1 MRQENNKFHIK
12 KMKLPAKLRKIM
24 YLVPIMLL
32 CIWIV
37 LWINFIARDLYKK
50 KRLREY
56 KSLLASNADQKHS
69 LTYGE
74 HFYEFL
80 KLSEEQMPENSYYD
94 FVGIK
99 ELSLA
104 WRRGVYFLYPK
115 LMKPGAEYIL
125 VYDELTYRKDGYR
138 VFAKLDEKRYI
149 LKKW

>member
-1 MRQENNKFHIK
+1 MKQEISIK
-12 KMKLPAKLRKIM
+12 SRVFTKLQRIAR
-24 YLVPIMLL
+24 PIPILF
-32 CIWIV
+32 CVWGV

-50 KRLREY
+50 KHIYEY
-56 KSLLASNADQKHS
+56 KRLVTANAEQKHS

-80 KLSEEQMPENSYYD
+80 MFSKKQIPENSYYELI
-94 FVGIK
+94 GIK

-125 VYDELTYRKDGYR
+125 VYDEPTYRKDGYR